1 LDNNEGTIQ
10 NYELIH
16 QDITNG
22 SEVNSNSL
30 SQSQSLD
37 LLNINQSTPNINTIE
52 TQDIIDSKPNNTF
65 INSPNLQNPQMHY
78 PTTHYHPNQNQ
89 YPPNQ
94 NQYPPNQNQYPSN
107 QNQYP
112 SNQNQY
118 PSNQNQYP
126 SNQNQYPPNQ
136 NQYSTMQY
144 HPNQNQNT
152 QVQNHQ
158 MQYPIMQYPPNQNQN
173 SQIQN
178 HQIQSPRI
186 PINYNNINRNNYNS
200 SDLENHIN
208 GNIPQ
213 NNFTN
218 NFQKLSNI
226 NNSEFQNSSVP
237 NVANVS
243 PLVFKEISQNKNIT
257 AEVKQDNNEALPSY
271 VESVA
276 QKVSPNEHV
285 FVAHYYYNPQFNDE
299 FQISPGDVISF
310 GQSTYDDGWAH
321 GSNLTKKTT
330 GVFPLG
336 IVIKV
341 TDVNGNNRDIYQPSE
356 KYKCKPRSSSHI
368 VKYQASTCEND
379 PKC

>member
-1 LDNNEGTIQ
+1 MDNNEGTIQ

-78 PTTHYHPNQNQ
+78 PTTHYHP
-89 YPPNQ
+89 
-94 NQYPPNQNQYPSN
+94 
-107 QNQYP
+107 
-112 SNQNQY
+112 
-118 PSNQNQYP
+118 
-126 SNQNQYPPNQ
+126 NQNQYPPNQ

-356 KYKCKPRSSSHI
+356 KYKCKPRSSSHT
-368 VKYQASTCEND
+368 VKYQASTSEND